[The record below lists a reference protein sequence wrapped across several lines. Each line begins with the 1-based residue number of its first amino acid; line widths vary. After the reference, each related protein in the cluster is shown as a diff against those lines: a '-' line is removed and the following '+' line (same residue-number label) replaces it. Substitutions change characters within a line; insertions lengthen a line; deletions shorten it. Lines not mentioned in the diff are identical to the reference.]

1 MNTLDSN
8 DMIYLDK
15 YNIHTH
21 KYLSYAE
28 VQAIAEAVTKFDSWA
43 DREQCLD
50 MLMLVFATDIGKDE
64 LEKHTHE
71 ELLRC
76 GLIEDVRNNILNIY
90 DIQNAIKYMESL
102 SSVILGFIREYQ
114 KNPDILKNLIKE

>member
-1 MNTLDSN
+1 MNILDSN
-8 DMIYLDK
+8 DMVYLDK
-15 YNIHTH
+15 YNIHVH

-43 DREQCLD
+43 DREQCSD
-50 MLMLVFATDIGKDE
+50 MLMLLFVTDIGKDE

-76 GLIEDVRNNILNIY
+76 GLIDDVRNIVLNVY
-90 DIQNAIKYMESL
+90 DVKSAVKHMESL
-102 SSVILGFIREYQ
+102 SSVVMGLIREYQ
-114 KNPDILKNLIKE
+114 KNPDMLKNLIKE